1 MLRTRVLTALVLGPV
16 VLAIAWFREP
26 WLSIGIL
33 LVAVVA
39 LWEAGDLLT
48 AAGWPVPRV
57 ATVVAGL
64 LVAMAILAPMHAD
77 IVPAVA
83 DAAERLSGL
92 GLALA
97 AGAFAVV
104 SLAVAALRNQDPR
117 VGFSAWV
124 GSVFAV
130 AYLGTL
136 VPLIAVVGHLA
147 PDGGTPNSPL
157 GQLGWASGT
166 GWLLLMFGLVWS
178 CDSGA
183 YFIGRA
189 IGRRKLHPHVSPGK
203 TVEGYLGG
211 TVVAGIVTALLG
223 WLLLDLAPLFGLG
236 LGLVTAAI
244 AQFGDL
250 AKSMLKRTADRKDSG
265 TLFPGHGG
273 MLDRI
278 DSLLFAA
285 PVLLAGVLLFCG
297 MHLAP

>member
-1 MLRTRVLTALVLGPV
+1 MLRTRVLTALILGPV
-16 VLAIAWFREP
+16 VLAVAWFREP
-26 WLSIGIL
+26 WLSVGIL
-33 LVAVVA
+33 LVAAVA

-64 LVAMAILAPMHAD
+64 LVAGAVLAPLHAY

-83 DAAERLSGL
+83 DAVERLGGFGL
-92 GLALA
+92 PVAAAALA
-97 AGAFAVV
+97 VLV
-104 SLAVAALRNQDPR
+104 LAMAALRNQDPR
-117 VGFSAWV
+117 IGFSAWM

-147 PDGGTPNSPL
+147 PVGGTPDSPL

-189 IGRRKLHPHVSPGK
+189 IGRRKLHPLVSPGK
-203 TVEGYLGG
+203 TVEGYVGG
-211 TVVAGIVTALLG
+211 AVTAAILTALLG
-223 WLLLDLAPLFGLG
+223 WLLLDITPLIGG
-236 LGLVTAAI
+236 VLGLVTAAI

-265 TLFPGHGG
+265 TIFPGHGG

-285 PVLLAGVLLFCG
+285 PVLLAGALLFAG

>member
-16 VLAIAWFREP
+16 VLAVAWFREP
-26 WLSIGIL
+26 WLSVGVL
-33 LVAVVA
+33 LIAAVA

-48 AAGWPVPRV
+48 AAGWPVPRFG
-57 ATVVAGL
+57 TVIAGL
-64 LVAMAILAPMHAD
+64 VLVIAVLAPFHVDTMPVVGVLD
-77 IVPAVA
+77 
-83 DAAERLSGL
+83 ERLLGTGL
-92 GLALA
+92 VLIALVLAVVGLAII
-97 AGAFAVV
+97 
-104 SLAVAALRNQDPR
+104 ALRNAEPQA
-117 VGFSAWV
+117 GLSAWM

-147 PDGGTPNSPL
+147 PDGGTPDSPL
-157 GQLGWASGT
+157 GQFGWASGT

-189 IGRRKLHPHVSPGK
+189 IGRRKLHPLVSPGK
-203 TVEGYLGG
+203 TVEGY
-211 TVVAGIVTALLG
+211 VAGAVTAGLVTALLG
-223 WLLLDLAPLFGLG
+223 WLLLDLAPLIGLV

-250 AKSMLKRTADRKDSG
+250 AKSMLKRVADRKDSG

-285 PVLLAGVLLFCG
+285 PILLAGALIFAG
-297 MHLAP
+297 MDLAR

>member
-1 MLRTRVLTALVLGPV
+1 MLRTRVLTALILGPV
-16 VLAIAWFREP
+16 VLAVAWFREP
-26 WLSIGIL
+26 WLSVGIL
-33 LVAVVA
+33 LVAAVA

-64 LVAMAILAPMHAD
+64 VLALAVLAPLHAD
-77 IVPAVA
+77 VVPAVA
-83 DAAERLSGL
+83 DATEQLGGFGL
-92 GLALA
+92 PLAAAALA
-97 AGAFAVV
+97 VV
-104 SLAVAALRNQDPR
+104 ALAMVALRNQDPR
-117 VGFSAWV
+117 IGFSAWM

-147 PDGGTPNSPL
+147 PDGGTPDSPL

-189 IGRRKLHPHVSPGK
+189 IGRRKLHALVSPGK
-203 TVEGYLGG
+203 TVEGYVGG
-211 TVVAGIVTALLG
+211 AVTAGLVTALLG
-223 WLLLDLAPLFGLG
+223 WLLLDMSPLIGG
-236 LGLVTAAI
+236 VVGLVTAAI

-250 AKSMLKRTADRKDSG
+250 AKSMLKRVADRKDSG
-265 TLFPGHGG
+265 NLFPGHGG

-285 PVLLAGVLLFCG
+285 PVLLAGALLLGG
-297 MHLAP
+297 MHLAQ